1 MPQQTTLTL
10 LTRSEAETVLAARDL
25 VGRLAPGTLLI
36 LTGPL
41 GAGKTAFV
49 RGLAEG
55 MGIDARQVHSPSF
68 TIVTEY
74 GPAPSGRRL
83 VHVDLY
89 RVDREAE
96 IAELG
101 LAEGL
106 QGDRVMAVEWGEKLP
121 RGLRAGAT
129 IVELQDAG
137 GEMRCITI
145 TTPA

>member
-1 MPQQTTLTL
+1 ML
-10 LTRSEAETVLAARDL
+10 VARDL
-25 VGRLAPGTLLI
+25 ASRLAPGTLLI
-36 LTGPL
+36 LMGPL

-55 MGIDARQVHSPSF
+55 MGIDPRQVHSPSF

-74 GPAPSGRRL
+74 APAPSGRRL

-89 RVDREAE
+89 RVDSEAE

-106 QGDRVMAVEWGEKLP
+106 QGDRLMAVEWGEKLP
-121 RGLRAGAT
+121 RGLGAGAV
-129 IVELQDAG
+129 IVELEDAG
-137 GEMRCITI
+137 GDLRRITI
-145 TTPA
+145 TTPV

>member
-1 MPQQTTLTL
+1 MPQQTTLT

-25 VGRLAPGTLLI
+25 ASRLAPGTLLI

-101 LAEGL
+101 LTEGL

-121 RGLRAGAT
+121 NRLREGAA
-129 IVELQDAG
+129 IVQIEDAG
-137 GEMRCITI
+137 GEERRITI
-145 TTPA
+145 TLPA